1 MQYRTMPGSSEK
13 LSVLGF
19 GCMRLA
25 SRGKMGILNSID
37 TEKASEQIKYAI
49 ENGVNYLDT
58 AYPYH
63 RGNSES
69 FLGDYVLREGYREK
83 VNIATK
89 LPCFT
94 ISKKE
99 KIEEIFTR
107 QMKKLRVDCIDY
119 YLLHSLNGSAWDKM
133 LALDIKGFMDRIR
146 RDGRIRKI
154 GFSFHGTLAAFKR
167 IVDEYNWDFVQIQYN
182 IIDEHFQAGI
192 RGIEYAS
199 EHGLGVIIMEPL
211 KGGILAGRIPSAIR
225 TIYDSSNT
233 GWTPAEWAFRWV
245 YDNPAVT
252 MVLSGMNEDRHIQEN
267 LRIAADALPGS
278 LSRHEI
284 DVISRVRQ
292 KYLELMQV
300 SCTGCGYCLPCPAG
314 INIPGVFRDL
324 NNYHMFG
331 KFEAK
336 LYHMAYSGIMTDDYS
351 PHWASSCIDCGKCE
365 EACPQGIKVR
375 NELLK
380 VRRDLEGPVVK
391 GLAAAGRFF
400 INPSKRKS

>member
-1 MQYRTMPGSSEK
+1 MPGSSEK

-25 SRGKMGILNSID
+25 SRGNMGILNSID
-37 TEKASEQIKYAI
+37 TEKASEQIKFAI
-49 ENGVNYLDT
+49 DNGVNYLDT

-69 FLGDYVLREGYREK
+69 FLGDYVLRDGYREK
-83 VNIATK
+83 VSIATK

-119 YLLHSLNGSAWDKM
+119 YLLHSLNGSTWDKM
-133 LALDIKGFMDRIR
+133 LSLDIKEFMDRIR
-146 RDGRIRKI
+146 RDGRVRKI
-154 GFSFHGTLAAFKR
+154 GFSFHGTLDAFKR

-182 IIDEHFQAGI
+182 IIDENFQAGI
-192 RGIEYAS
+192 RGLEYAS

-211 KGGILAGRIPSAIR
+211 KGGILAGRIPPAIQS
-225 TIYDSSNT
+225 IYNSSPN
-233 GWTPAEWAFRWV
+233 GWSPAEWAFRWV

-252 MVLSGMNEDRHIQEN
+252 MVLSGMNEDRHIKEN
-267 LRIAADALPGS
+267 LRIASEALPGS
-278 LSRHEI
+278 LSPAEKDI
-284 DVISRVRQ
+284 VNKVRA

-324 NNYHMFG
+324 NNFHMFG
-331 KFEAK
+331 KFEAR
-336 LYHMAYSGIMTDDYS
+336 LYHMAYSGIMTDDYK

-365 EACPQGIKVR
+365 EACPQGIEVR

-380 VRRDLEGPVVK
+380 VRRDLEGPMVK

-400 INPSKRKS
+400 INPPKRKS